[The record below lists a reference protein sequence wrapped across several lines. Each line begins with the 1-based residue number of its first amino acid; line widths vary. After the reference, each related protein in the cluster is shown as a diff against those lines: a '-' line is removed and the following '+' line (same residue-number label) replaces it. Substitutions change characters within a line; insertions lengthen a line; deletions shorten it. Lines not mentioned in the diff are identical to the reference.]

1 MSRIGRL
8 PIEVP
13 SGVTVGVNDGLVTVQ
28 GPKGSLEQ
36 RVHPHVAVQ
45 IKDGIITVTR
55 SSDSDQDRAL
65 HGLTRALVANMVE
78 GVTKGF
84 SKRLVI
90 NGVGYRALQEGRNVV
105 LQIGFSHPVEIAPPE
120 GIDLEVE
127 KGGHSIIVSGSD
139 KELVGRIAAGI
150 RDVRKPEPYKGKGI
164 AYEDETIRRK
174 PGKAGR
180 VGGVGGVA

>member
-13 SGVTVGVNDGLVTVQ
+13 AGVQVGVDDRFVTVK
-28 GPKGSLEQ
+28 GPKGSLE
-36 RVHPHVAVQ
+36 REVHPNIGVQ
-45 IKDGIITVTR
+45 IEDDIITVTR

-78 GVTKGF
+78 GVTEGF

-90 NGVGYRALQEGRNVV
+90 NGVGYRATQEGRNAV
-105 LQIGFSHPVEIAPPE
+105 LQIGFSHPVVIEPPE

-127 KGGHSIIVSGSD
+127 KGGRSIVVSGSD
-139 KELVGRIAAGI
+139 KELVGRVAASI

-164 AYEDETIRRK
+164 AYENETIRRK